1 MKINNY
7 FGSGENPLSFGG
19 YYKILLDKVYDRI
32 KSVGEISFEDLRNWA
47 KGEGIG
53 LATLTVILNDLL
65 KEGKISAPQGFIE
78 VEDLLCNFPVPKV
91 ISIMTHS
98 REASKVRH
106 EDKVTSDIVKSR
118 VEELKK
124 SDVDWMK
131 DPDLK
136 RSIEYLNKYR
146 SVGVI
151 RFLRD
156 LSDMGVSN
164 PEGVLKKLISLGY
177 VDYSHFGVVN
187 ASQKLP
193 KIPDKR
199 LLSEYI

>member
-1 MKINNY
+1 M
-7 FGSGENPLSFGG
+7 SSGG

-32 KSVGEISFEDLRNWA
+32 KCVGEVSFKDLRNWA

-53 LATLTVILNDLL
+53 LATLTVILSDLL
-65 KEGKISAPQGFIE
+65 KDGKISAPQGFIE
-78 VEDLLCNFPVPKV
+78 VEDLLCSFSVPKV
-91 ISIMTHS
+91 ISVMTHS
-98 REASKVRH
+98 EEASKIKH
-106 EDKVTSDIVKSR
+106 EDKATSDIVTSR
-118 VEELKK
+118 VEDLKK

-131 DPDLK
+131 DPDLR

-151 RFLRD
+151 RFLKD
-156 LSDMGVSN
+156 LSDMGISN
-164 PEGVLKKLISLGY
+164 PDGVLKKLISLGY

-187 ASQKLP
+187 ASQELP
-193 KIPDKR
+193 KISDKR